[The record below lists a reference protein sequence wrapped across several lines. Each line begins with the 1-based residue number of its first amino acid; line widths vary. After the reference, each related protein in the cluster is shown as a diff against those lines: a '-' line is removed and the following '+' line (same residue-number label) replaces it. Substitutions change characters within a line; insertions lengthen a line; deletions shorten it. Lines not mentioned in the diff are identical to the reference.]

1 LVNIRKLISVVQ
13 RHLRKRLKKRVVRLS
28 LQLLTRTTCQY
39 GIEKNVIRTLM
50 ESTAPEANMEAD
62 YEPLTPFTHTDH
74 GKDADPT
81 FPNLLKNAKVVDL
94 TAGIGA
100 EVNGV
105 QLSQLTKEG
114 KDELAL
120 FVAQKKVVGECR
132 TSRCMDIAKIVKHSE
147 TRTLQASLSRKH

>member
-1 LVNIRKLISVVQ
+1 
-13 RHLRKRLKKRVVRLS
+13 
-28 LQLLTRTTCQY
+28 
-39 GIEKNVIRTLM
+39 M
-50 ESTAPEANMEAD
+50 EYAMSPANHNAD

-74 GKDADPT
+74 GKDADPK

-94 TAGIGA
+94 TASIGA

-120 FVAQKKVVGECR
+120 FVAQKKVVG
-132 TSRCMDIAKIVKHSE
+132 K
-147 TRTLQASLSRKH
+147 